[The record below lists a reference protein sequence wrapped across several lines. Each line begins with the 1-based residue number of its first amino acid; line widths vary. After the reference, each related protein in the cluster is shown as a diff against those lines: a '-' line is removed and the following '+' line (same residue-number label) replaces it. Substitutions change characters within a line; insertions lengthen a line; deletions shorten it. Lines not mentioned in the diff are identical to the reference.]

1 MYKDPLPCITI
12 LYNRFFTNKL
22 ENHVLDLL
30 QLQFIDNYR
39 SLDTYTMVWT
49 GIFSYVSSSFF
60 PFFFSLGKVYILVS
74 TGKKKSTWEKKER
87 KKERKG
93 WKGTRI
99 PYVHYFTH
107 LTVNKLQSLDEDWTI
122 HISTSTDWIQNKSS

>member
-49 GIFSYVSSSFF
+49 GIFSCVIFLF
-60 PFFFSLGKVYILVS
+60 PLFFFTREGLYTSFNWK
-74 TGKKKSTWEKKER
+74 EKEYLREKR
-87 KKERKG
+87 KKEKG
-93 WKGTRI
+93 EKGEKGPGFPTFI
-99 PYVHYFTH
+99 I
-107 LTVNKLQSLDEDWTI
+107 L
-122 HISTSTDWIQNKSS
+122 HI